1 MSEQERGLPPCAE
14 QEPVRHPDAER
25 WDNRY
30 EIEGPSRV
38 NSLPNALLRRYA
50 DLLPASGLALDAAC
64 GVANHGLFL
73 AERGL
78 RVIGLDISLVGLRFA
93 QQQAKERGLRLSL
106 ALWDLSQPWLPPDA
120 FDVITNF
127 RYLERTAFP
136 VFRQALKPGGLL
148 FFATFM
154 SVEPH
159 DDHPEYYLRPGEL
172 LETFGDYEIIHHSL
186 LPEMRHTLE
195 QLVARK
201 LSS

>member
-1 MSEQERGLPPCAE
+1 MSEQERGLPRHSE

-30 EIEGPSRV
+30 EIEGPSRA

-50 DLLPASGLALDAAC
+50 DQLPASGLALDVAC

-78 RVIGLDISLVGLRFA
+78 RVIGLDISMVGLRFA
-93 QQQAKERGLRLSL
+93 QQQARERGLPLSL
-106 ALWDLSQPWLPPDA
+106 AVWDLSQPWLPPDTFA
-120 FDVITNF
+120 VITNF
-127 RYLERTAFP
+127 RYLERAAFP

-148 FFATFM
+148 FFATYM
-154 SVEPH
+154 NAQPRDE
-159 DDHPEYYLRPGEL
+159 HPEYYLRPGEL
-172 LETFGDYEIIHHSL
+172 LDTFRDYEIVHHSL
-186 LPEMRHTLE
+186 LPEAKRTLE

-201 LSS
+201 PS